1 MMVFNLFKFFQTV
14 VNSLSLHN
22 NNNNNN
28 KNEITGY
35 KPEYLQSSLAQ
46 IISNLAN
53 DRVSIKFNKSVS
65 MQQSPSSLYNQ
76 FILSSYMVYNFNN
89 LQNNPNNNFILIFF
103 CLGPSN

>member
-1 MMVFNLFKFFQTV
+1 MMVFNLFRFFQTV
-14 VNSLSLHN
+14 VNSLSLH
-22 NNNNNN
+22 NNNNN

-76 FILSSYMVYNFNN
+76 FILNSYMVYNFNN
-89 LQNNPNNNFILIFF
+89 LQNNPNNNFILIFL